1 MTTGFQYICYKRP
14 SEAKREDAKHPE
26 QGWPLNK
33 IQTALPRREEP
44 SGEPRDPYS
53 FFYEAAESIMSLRRF
68 SDLPITIKTDEPDFF
83 NQVPVDNLTTI
94 KIDQKFDRPFFRTH
108 EKLYQLKDLPY
119 DNTFLVDT
127 ETIFLDNPETLLSS
141 HQHIQ
146 MARETRPVDMGD
158 LALYLLKIFNTG
170 FIVVECN
177 KQWKKI
183 IDKSVDI
190 FENIDNYPLIKVNDG
205 LLWQGDQW
213 FFNKAIDLIYDTRL
227 GVLPQEWNVRQ
238 AMLDIIEKPKLIH
251 VRGKKFL
258 EKQKQKHNFPL
269 HYLGMSPIE
278 GRKFFKE
285 GLNFSK
291 QMRKK
296 S

>member
-14 SEAKREDAKHPE
+14 NEVEGEHAKHPE
-26 QGWPLNK
+26 QGSRWRGGFSEKL
-33 IQTALPRREEP
+33 I
-44 SGEPRDPYS
+44 DPYC

-68 SDLPITIKTDEPDFF
+68 SDLPITVKTDEPDFF
-83 NQVPVDNLTTI
+83 SQVPADNLTTI

-119 DNTFLVDT
+119 DNTFLADT
-127 ETIFLDNPETLLSS
+127 ETIFLDNPEILLENN
-141 HQHIQ
+141 QQIQ
-146 MARETRPVDMGD
+146 IARETRPPHRGD
-158 LALYLLKIFNTG
+158 LAFYLLKIFNTG
-170 FIVVECN
+170 FIVVKCN

-190 FENIDNYPLIKVNDG
+190 FENIDNYPLIKVHNG
-205 LLWQGDQW
+205 LMWQGDQW
-213 FFNKAIDLIYDTRL
+213 FFNKAVDLIYDTKL
-227 GVLPQEWNVRQ
+227 GVLPQEWNVRA

-251 VRGKKFL
+251 IRTSELL

-269 HYLGMSPIE
+269 HYLGLSPIE
-278 GRKFFKE
+278 GTKFFKE
-285 GLNFSK
+285 AVNFSEEV
-291 QMRKK
+291 RKK

>member
-14 SEAKREDAKHPE
+14 NEVEGEHAKHPE
-26 QGWPLNK
+26 QGSRW
-33 IQTALPRREEP
+33 RGGS
-44 SGEPRDPYS
+44 SGKLKDPYGY
-53 FFYEAAESIMSLRRF
+53 FYEVAESVMSLRRF
-68 SDLPITIKTDEPDFF
+68 SDLPITIKTDDPDFF
-83 NQVPVDNLTTI
+83 NQVLVDNLTVI

-119 DNTFLVDT
+119 DNTFLADT
-127 ETIFLDNPETLLSS
+127 ETIFLDNPETLLSND
-141 HQHIQ
+141 QHIQ
-146 MARETRPVDMGD
+146 IARETRPPHRGE

-170 FIVVECN
+170 FIVVKCN

-183 IDKSVDI
+183 IDQAVDI
-190 FENIDNYPLIKVNDG
+190 FENIDNYPLIKIDEG
-205 LLWQGDQW
+205 LMWQGDQW

-227 GVLPQEWNVRQ
+227 GVLPQEWNVRA

-251 VRGKKFL
+251 VRANDLL

-269 HYLGMSPIE
+269 HYLGLSPIK
-278 GRKFFKE
+278 GVNSFKE
-285 GLNFSK
+285 AVNFSK
-291 QMRKK
+291 ELRKK